1 MFKREPSKVFMN
13 EEKLLLMK
21 VTMQVHPGFLLITG
35 RTGQNEVRLIVPKT
49 FALVEEHQYRLI
61 LNNNDFDDSEDGP
74 VYSYSGENVFQDS
87 FFRVNNTNYKFH
99 SGFFD
104 LKFPSAKELS
114 ISFQALLEKDGTY
127 SKAWFQLHPLLNEI
141 DTGLSFDFSGMKIGS
156 STRSVYSENEV
167 PTLSNNSKPISEI
180 TLEDFEEYPIWIYD
194 FENEDSPG
202 QDETWITPWLDTEIP
217 QDDFITVVSTYM
229 GDKKFEGIANL
240 MLVNQE
246 VDLYSLDIEIADQL
260 VTLEELLTCET
271 TAKISLRDKV
281 YVLPESKSLKLPI
294 KLFLQNEYSSKI
306 NEEL

>member
-13 EEKLLLMK
+13 EEQLLLMK

-61 LNNNDFDDSEDGP
+61 LNNNDFDDFEDGP

-114 ISFQALLEKDGTY
+114 ISFQTLLEKDGTY

-141 DTGLSFDFSGMKIGS
+141 DTCLSFDFSGMKIGS
-156 STRSVYSENEV
+156 STRGDYPENEV
-167 PTLSNNSKPISEI
+167 PALSNNSKPISEI
-180 TLEDFEEYPIWIYD
+180 TLDDFEESPIWIFD
-194 FENEDSPG
+194 FENEG
-202 QDETWITPWLDTEIP
+202 LQHHDETWITPWLDVKLP
-217 QDDFITVVSTYM
+217 QDDLITVVSVYM
-229 GDKKFEGIANL
+229 DEKKFEGIANL
-240 MLVNQE
+240 IFVNEE
-246 VDLYSLDIEIADQL
+246 VDLYSLDIELAGQL
-260 VTLEELLTCET
+260 VTLAELLTCEKT
-271 TAKISLRDKV
+271 TEISLRGKV
-281 YVLPESKSLKLPI
+281 YVLPESKSLKLPVRLVL
-294 KLFLQNEYSSKI
+294 KNEVV
-306 NEEL
+306 